1 MKELIRKI
9 FRGDAILWIT
19 VIGLLII
26 SGVIMFSA
34 ISSSAHRYNDY
45 LTPFWGHLK
54 HLCLAFVIILVAHQF
69 SFRNIRLALW
79 LIPILSL
86 VLLVLTPIIGKSV
99 NGAIRSISIGGFEI
113 QSIEVTKL
121 AIVILFSE
129 ILGYFN
135 THKKQMSIKT
145 FCIMSG
151 ILGLFCFLVMIQNFS
166 TAFILFGVT
175 MLMMF
180 IGKVSIKYIASLIG
194 IVIVVGG
201 LFIGL
206 SYAFKIEN
214 GITKRVNTW
223 IGRIDQ
229 YSNSQEEKEKTKT
242 LVIDDKN
249 RQIMNSKI
257 AIANGISP
265 CGPGNSIQRDY
276 LALAYSDFV
285 YAVIVEEYG
294 MLGGILTILLYVI
307 ILARAGKIARRC
319 GPDEA
324 TEGLLVIG
332 LALIIVLQA
341 FINMAVATELGP
353 VTGQTLPLISRGG
366 MSLFVTSF
374 GFGLMLGISAHNE
387 ERIKKEQAALIAN
400 AETNTEPTETEN
412 NTEEETTTETINNQA

>member
-1 MKELIRKI
+1 
-9 FRGDAILWIT
+9 
-19 VIGLLII
+19 
-26 SGVIMFSA
+26 
-34 ISSSAHRYNDY
+34 
-45 LTPFWGHLK
+45 
-54 HLCLAFVIILVAHQF
+54 
-69 SFRNIRLALW
+69 
-79 LIPILSL
+79 
-86 VLLVLTPIIGKSV
+86 
-99 NGAIRSISIGGFEI
+99 
-113 QSIEVTKL
+113 
-121 AIVILFSE
+121 
-129 ILGYFN
+129 
-135 THKKQMSIKT
+135 
-145 FCIMSG
+145 
-151 ILGLFCFLVMIQNFS
+151 
-166 TAFILFGVT
+166 
-175 MLMMF
+175 
-180 IGKVSIKYIASLIG
+180 
-194 IVIVVGG
+194 VVGG

-214 GITKRVNTW
+214 SITKRVNTW

-387 ERIKKEQAALIAN
+387 ERIRKEQAALIAN
-400 AETNTEPTETEN
+400 AEANTEPTETEN

>member
-9 FRGDAILWIT
+9 FRGDAILWST
-19 VIGLLII
+19 VIALLII

-34 ISSSAHRYNDY
+34 ISSSAHRYDDY
-45 LTPFWGHLK
+45 LIPFWGHLK
-54 HLCLAFVIILVAHQF
+54 HLCLAFVIIMVVHQF
-69 SFRNIRLALW
+69 SFRNIRLLLW
-79 LIPILSL
+79 VIPVISLI
-86 VLLVLTPIIGKSV
+86 LLILTPIVGKSV

-113 QSIEVTKL
+113 QSIEITKL
-121 AIVILFSE
+121 AIVILFAE

-135 THKKQMSIKT
+135 THKDKQMSIKP

-151 ILGLFCFLVMIQNFS
+151 ILGTFCFLVMIQNFS
-166 TAFILFGVT
+166 TAVILFGVT

-194 IVIVVGG
+194 ILVVVGG
-201 LFIGL
+201 LFIGI
-206 SYAFKIEN
+206 SYALKLDNFA
-214 GITKRVNTW
+214 TSRVETIVN
-223 IGRIDQ
+223 RFERRM
-229 YSNSQEEKEKTKT
+229 YSDESKTI
-242 LVIDDKN
+242 VIDDKN
-249 RQIMNSKI
+249 RQIINSKI

-285 YAVIVEEYG
+285 YAVIIEEYG
-294 MLGGILTILLYVI
+294 MLGGIATILLYVI

-332 LALIIVLQA
+332 LALIFVLQA

-387 ERIKKEQAALIAN
+387 ERIKKEQAALAATEATQPAN
-400 AETNTEPTETEN
+400 AEN
-412 NTEEETTTETINNQA
+412 NTEETTETINNQA